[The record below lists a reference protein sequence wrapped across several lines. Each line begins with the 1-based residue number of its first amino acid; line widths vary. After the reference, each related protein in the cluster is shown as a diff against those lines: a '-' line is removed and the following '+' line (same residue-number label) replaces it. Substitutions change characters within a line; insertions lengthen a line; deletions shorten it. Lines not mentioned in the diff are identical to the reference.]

1 MKSNAIVRIVI
12 WSVVILVLLAVLI
25 AGLANNLFTVF
36 RDNTN
41 IIHHDS
47 LEVSQSVLV
56 MSETNIY
63 EMPNDQSKVKGTLA
77 AGDAVVIGLDLGRD
91 GGRLLR
97 AVFRQGGLLS
107 GGAAQAE
114 HQQDHGDENEQ
125 RNCDQLAFG
134 NFGSHDDHR
143 DSSYACLID

>member
-36 RDNTN
+36 RDNTDV
-41 IIHHDS
+41 IHHDS

-77 AGDAVVIGLDLGRD
+77 AGDAFGGIQQGKLGLHHLPGYRLDPRRVRRPGHGQPHRFD
-91 GGRLLR
+91 GFRERGHRPGNQHRMDFRFRHRR
-97 AVFRQGGLLS
+97 AG
-107 GGAAQAE
+107 
-114 HQQDHGDENEQ
+114 
-125 RNCDQLAFG
+125 
-134 NFGSHDDHR
+134 
-143 DSSYACLID
+143 